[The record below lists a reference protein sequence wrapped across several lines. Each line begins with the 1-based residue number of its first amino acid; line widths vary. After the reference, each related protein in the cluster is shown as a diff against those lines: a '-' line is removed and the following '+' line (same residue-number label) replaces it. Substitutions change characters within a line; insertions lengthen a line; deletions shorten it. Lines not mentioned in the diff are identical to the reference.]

1 MRFGV
6 TQEFKCSYLA
16 EHNERL
22 LVFAEDSVDMMTY
35 EALMHAGFRR
45 SGEQIY
51 RPHCMSCQACQS
63 IRLPVEQFRP
73 SRSQKRLLNKNK
85 DLRVVVSQESKH
97 DYYDI
102 YEAYINLRHQDGSM
116 YPASRKQYDGFLPS
130 SWLEQYYIE
139 FWLEDRLIG
148 IAVTDSL
155 KMSLSA
161 LYTFFL
167 PEFEKRSLGTWAILQ
182 QIELAQNLNKPY
194 LYLGYQID
202 ACRKMNYKSNFKPN
216 ERFINNRWYLFP
228 SD

>member
-1 MRFGV
+1 MKFGI
-6 TQEFKCSYLA
+6 TQEFQCSYLP

-22 LVFAEDSVDMMTY
+22 LVYAENTANTESY
-35 EALMHAGFRR
+35 EALIHAGFRR

-51 RPHCMSCQACQS
+51 RPHCINCQACQS
-63 IRLPVEQFRP
+63 IRLPVEQFKP

-85 DLRVVVSQESKH
+85 DLRVELSQTNKDS
-97 DYYDI
+97 YYDI

-116 YPASRKQYDGFLPS
+116 YPATRAQYDGFLPS
-130 SWLEQYYIE
+130 SWLEQYYME

-148 IAVTDSL
+148 IAVTDTL
-155 KMSLSA
+155 KLSLSA

-167 PEFEKRSLGTWAILQ
+167 PEYENRSLGTWAILQ
-182 QIELAQNLNKPY
+182 QIELARGLNKPY

-202 ACRKMNYKSNFKPN
+202 DCRKMNYKSNFKPN

-228 SD
+228 AG